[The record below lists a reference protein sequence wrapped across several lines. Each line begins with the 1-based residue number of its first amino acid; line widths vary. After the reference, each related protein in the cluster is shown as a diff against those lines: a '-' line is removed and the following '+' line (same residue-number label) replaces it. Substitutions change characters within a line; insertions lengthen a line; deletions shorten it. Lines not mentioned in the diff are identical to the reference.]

1 MAASGLAG
9 PDGIDC
15 GGQALIERDGGAGMT
30 TVEWARMTAPELRDL
45 AARDALVILPVASLE
60 QHGPHLPTSVDAALA
75 TEISLRAARLLVA
88 RGQPAVVLPCQW
100 MGLSEHHFPFGGTIS
115 LDYATFHAVLR
126 GIARSLKVCGFRR
139 LFVVNGHG
147 GNTEPLAVS
156 VRELAVELDMPIAS
170 ATYWNAATEAV
181 GAILERQKS
190 IQHACEGE
198 TAMMM
203 VVAPD
208 LVRRE
213 HVEAAAAGAMAPGEI
228 ALRSSSDGVGI
239 QRFRSFAERAPGT
252 GVRGDP
258 RAATPEK
265 GEALLQAAAAALAA
279 AMANPALWSAPDPVW
294 RPRRP
299 FAPPG

>member
-1 MAASGLAG
+1 
-9 PDGIDC
+9 
-15 GGQALIERDGGAGMT
+15 
-30 TVEWARMTAPELRDL
+30 
-45 AARDALVILPVASLE
+45 
-60 QHGPHLPTSVDAALA
+60 
-75 TEISLRAARLLVA
+75 
-88 RGQPAVVLPCQW
+88 
-100 MGLSEHHFPFGGTIS
+100 
-115 LDYATFHAVLR
+115 
-126 GIARSLKVCGFRR
+126 VCGFRR

-265 GEALLQAAAAALAA
+265 GEALLQAAAATLAA

>member
-1 MAASGLAG
+1 MAA
-9 PDGIDC
+9 
-15 GGQALIERDGGAGMT
+15 
-30 TVEWARMTAPELRDL
+30 VEWARMTAPELRDL
-45 AARDALVILPVASLE
+45 AARDALAILPVASLE
-60 QHGPHLPTSVDAALA
+60 QHGPHLPTCVDTALA
-75 TEISLRAARLLVA
+75 TEVSLRAARLLAA
-88 RGQPAVVLPCQW
+88 RGEPAVVLPCQW
-100 MGLSEHHFPFGGTIS
+100 LGMSEHHFPFGGTIS

-156 VRELAVELDMPIAS
+156 VRELAAELDMPIAG
-170 ATYWNAATEAV
+170 ATYWIIAAEAV
-181 GAILERQKS
+181 GAILERQKN

-203 VVAPD
+203 ALAPD

-213 HVEAAAAGAMAPGEI
+213 QIEAAAAGAMAPGEI
-228 ALRSSSDGVGI
+228 AGVSSSDGVGI

-258 RAATPEK
+258 RAATPQK
-265 GEALLQAAAAALAA
+265 GEALLQTAAANLAA

-294 RPRRP
+294 RTGRP
-299 FAPPG
+299 FNPPG